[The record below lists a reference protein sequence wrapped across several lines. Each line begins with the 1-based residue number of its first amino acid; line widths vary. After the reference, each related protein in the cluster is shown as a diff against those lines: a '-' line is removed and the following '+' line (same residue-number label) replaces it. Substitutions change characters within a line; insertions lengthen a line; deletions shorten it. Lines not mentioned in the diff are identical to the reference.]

1 MSITAPAALEKIT
14 QKIDDATVRFC
25 GDSGDGM
32 QLAGTQFTNT
42 SALVGNDIATFP
54 DFPAEIRA
62 PRGTKAGVSG
72 FQVHFSSRD
81 IYTPGDTVDALV
93 AMNPAALV
101 TNIGDLRTGGILIIN
116 SDEFDSKGLEQAGY
130 ETNPL
135 EDGTLKSYRM
145 HSVDMTKLTRL
156 AVEGL
161 GLSQKDADRCR
172 NFFAMGLVFWLYDRP
187 LEPTLRYIEEKFGKR
202 PEVAQANTAAL
213 KAGYHYGET
222 VEAINTQYHVPKAK
236 LPPGTYSSVMGNTAL
251 AWGMM
256 AAARQSGKRLF
267 LGAYPITPASD
278 ILHELAKHKNF
289 DVLTFQA
296 EDEIAAMT
304 ATIGAA
310 FAGAMAITASSG
322 PGIAL
327 KAEGIGLAVMTE
339 LPMII
344 VNVQRGG
351 PSTGL
356 PTKTEQADLFQ
367 AIVGRNGECPAPVIA
382 ASGPADCFDVA
393 QEAWRIAVR
402 YMTPVLLLTDG
413 YIANGSEPWRIPDVS
428 SLPKLE
434 IKHPGPRSNGDAF
447 MPYERDERLAR
458 PWALPGTP
466 GLEHRIGGLEKQDV
480 TGNVNYEPANHQH
493 MVDTRARKVANIA
506 NDLPPQHIDGPAGGD
521 LLVLSWGGTY
531 GACATA
537 VHTRQ
542 AMGKSVSHCHLRYLN
557 PLPKDLGDIL
567 KRFKKVLIPELNLGQ
582 LRTFIR
588 ANYLVDAIGLNKVQG
603 KPFSVA
609 EVEAKIEEILSPKKT
624 DGATNGPLTSTPK
637 TPKQVVVAT
646 ADSGG

>member
-1 MSITAPAALEKIT
+1 MATTTAVEKPVRT
-14 QKIDDATVRFC
+14 LDEATVRFC

-32 QLAGTQFTNT
+32 QLAGSQFTNT

-62 PRGTKAGVSG
+62 PRGTLAGVSG
-72 FQVHFSSRD
+72 FQIHFSSKD

-93 AMNPAALV
+93 AMNPAALA
-101 TNIGDLRTGGILIIN
+101 TNLTDLRPGGILIVN
-116 SDEFDSKGLEQAGY
+116 ADAFDSKGLEQAGY
-130 ETNPL
+130 KTNPV
-135 EDGTLKSYRM
+135 EDGSLKAYRV
-145 HSVDMTKLTRL
+145 HSVDMTKLTRT

-161 GLSQKDADRCR
+161 GLSVKEADRCR

-187 LEPTLRYIEEKFGKR
+187 LEPTLRFIDDKFGRKA
-202 PEVAQANTAAL
+202 EIAQANTAAL

-222 VEAINTQYHVPKAK
+222 VEAISTQFHVPKAK
-236 LPPGTYSSVMGNTAL
+236 LAPGKYTSIMGNTAL

-256 AAARQSGKRLF
+256 TAARLSGKRLF

-296 EDEIAAMT
+296 EDEIAAVT
-304 ATIGAA
+304 AAIGAA

-327 KAEGIGLAVMTE
+327 KAEAMGLAVMTE

-356 PTKTEQADLFQ
+356 PTKTEQADLLQ
-367 AIVGRNGECPAPVIA
+367 AMFGRNGECPIPVIA
-382 ASGPADCFDVA
+382 ASSPADCFDIA
-393 QEAWRIAVR
+393 QEAWRLAVR
-402 YMTPVLLLTDG
+402 YMTPVILLTDG
-413 YIANGSEPWRIPDVS
+413 YIANGSEPWRIPKYAD
-428 SLPKLE
+428 LPKID

-447 MPYERDERLAR
+447 LPYERNERLAR
-458 PWALPGTP
+458 PWALPGTT

-480 TGNVNYEPANHQH
+480 TGNVSYDPANHQH
-493 MVDTRARKVANIA
+493 MVNTRAQKVANIA
-506 NDLPPQHIDGPAGGD
+506 KDIPPQKLDGPASGD

-537 VHTRQ
+537 VHVAQ
-542 AMGKSVSHCHLRYLN
+542 AKGKAVTHCNLRYLN
-557 PLPKDLGDIL
+557 PLPKELGDIL
-567 KRFKKVLIPELNLGQ
+567 KRFKKVLIPELNMGQ
-582 LRTFIR
+582 LRTVIR
-588 ANYLVDAIGLNKVQG
+588 AKYLVDAIGLNKVQG

-609 EVEAKIEEILSPKKT
+609 EVVEKIESLLRGDTKDSLAEPELITKETTVKAVLEK
-624 DGATNGPLTSTPK
+624 
-637 TPKQVVVAT
+637 VAH
-646 ADSGG
+646 GG